1 MNRSTSSAETAR
13 SHGGRIGVPIG
24 GIAVDVGFDP
34 LDQRED
40 VDRDQGDHLV
50 QVVENLTTS
59 PSTLV

>member
-1 MNRSTSSAETAR
+1 M
-13 SHGGRIGVPIG
+13 SHVGRLGVPIG